1 MRAFWLALIIAA
13 FTNGPA
19 IGDTLMATRTIRSKT
34 ILTAADVFVV
44 KDDLPAIFD
53 SADDVIG
60 LEARVV
66 LYQGRPIRP
75 EDVGPAATIER
86 NQIVTIRFQSRGL
99 SISADGRALGRA
111 APGDLVRVMNLASRT
126 IIMGRVDTLGQVT
139 VGPTSI
145 AGGSK

>member
-66 LYQGRPIRP
+66 LYQGRPTARGCRARSNDRAQPDRDHRVSKPRIVDFRRRTRA
-75 EDVGPAATIER
+75 GP
-86 NQIVTIRFQSRGL
+86 
-99 SISADGRALGRA
+99 
-111 APGDLVRVMNLASRT
+111 
-126 IIMGRVDTLGQVT
+126 
-139 VGPTSI
+139 
-145 AGGSK
+145 GGTR